1 MMIYRRFCAAAAVL
15 WICFIFSNSLQ
26 PAAAS
31 AQASGRILELLS
43 TLMAGFPLTLT
54 DHIVRK
60 SAHFFEFSVLGFLL
74 RGGIGR
80 RMPLP
85 VVGALIPCMD
95 EGLQLLSDGRS
106 ARLSDVLLDCSGV
119 LFGVLCFA
127 LLRALMRRL
136 WKGLSDRA

>member
-1 MMIYRRFCAAAAVL
+1 MSRRFFAAAAVL

-43 TLMAGFPLTLT
+43 TLAAGFPLTLT

-60 SAHFFEFSVLGFLL
+60 CAHFFEFSVLGFLL

-80 RMPLP
+80 RMSLP
-85 VVGALIPCMD
+85 VLGALVPCID

-106 ARLSDVLLDCSGV
+106 AQLSDVLLDCSGV
-119 LFGVLCFA
+119 LFGALCFA
-127 LLRALMRRL
+127 LLRALILRFQ
-136 WKGLSDRA
+136 KGSSTHV